1 MLLNVKQRLLLLNI
15 LPDEGNYDTLR
26 IVRDQQNLLSFNEEE
41 IKRLKIRREGEMYQ
55 WDEAT
60 DEPVEIVI
68 GEVAFNMIKRS
79 LRQLDTQGQ
88 LKVEFLPLYEHFV
101 EGEDWPLD
109 VAEATSESGA
119 EPIPIKQP
127 EPRTTAEVLGSR
139 PAAEGSK
146 D

>member
-1 MLLNVKQRLLLLNI
+1 LKVKRVGDI
-15 LPDEGNYDTLR
+15 
-26 IVRDQQNLLSFNEEE
+26 I
-41 IKRLKIRREGEMYQ
+41 Q
-55 WDEAT
+55 WDESQDA
-60 DEPVEIVI
+60 PVEIEI
-68 GEVAFNMIKRS
+68 GEVAGHIIKRE
-79 LRQLDTQGQ
+79 LTRLDSEGQ
-88 LKVEFLPLYEHFV
+88 LQMEFLPLYEHFV